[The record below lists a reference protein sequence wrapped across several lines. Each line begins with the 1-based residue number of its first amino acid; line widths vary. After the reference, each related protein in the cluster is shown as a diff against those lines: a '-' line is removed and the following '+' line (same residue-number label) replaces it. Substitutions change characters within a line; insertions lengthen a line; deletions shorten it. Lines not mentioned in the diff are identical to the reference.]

1 MQSLGRVKNKVCFF
15 MSNQVTI
22 KSEVTLE
29 GKGLHLGKPSKVVLK
44 PAAEYTGI
52 QFSVGEKVLPVNLE
66 NITQRPL
73 RTALETE
80 GVSVETIE
88 HLLSAIHGMG
98 VTNLD
103 VVMEG
108 VEPPACDGSA
118 NEFCSAID
126 RAGYEEQSAEALT
139 YSISE
144 PLLVS
149 VPNNGGEI
157 IGLPY
162 ADGLKITYVLSG
174 KGLPDQVVEYEHSR
188 ENYLEKVSRARTF
201 CRQFEV
207 EQLTQMEGVGDG
219 ASEENTLV
227 VNLETLDEDQR
238 FKNELT
244 YHKILDLI
252 GDLALFG
259 KSLKGHLICY
269 HSGHACNHEL
279 LRALRRQSG
288 EHSINIYDIKK
299 ILPHAYPFLLVD
311 RIIDYEENKRVV
323 GLKNVTINEPFF
335 EGHFPGEPIMPGVLL
350 IEALAQTGAACL
362 HRDFQ
367 EESDRLVLFT
377 GADKVKFRHRVIPG
391 DQVIL
396 DIQVKHLRSQMGVV
410 RGVAKV
416 GSAVACE
423 AELKFMIVERG
434 VS

>member
-1 MQSLGRVKNKVCFF
+1 MV
-15 MSNQVTI
+15 NQVTI
-22 KSEVTLE
+22 KNEVSLI
-29 GKGLHLGKPSKVVLK
+29 GPGLHLGKSAKVLLK
-44 PAAEYTGI
+44 PADEYSGI
-52 QFSVGEKVLPVNLE
+52 TFSVGGKVLPASFE

-73 RTALETE
+73 RTALELE
-80 GVSVETIE
+80 GVSVETVE

-98 VTNLD
+98 VTNIQVEMD
-103 VVMEG
+103 G
-108 VEPPACDGSA
+108 SEPPACDGSSQ
-118 NEFCSAID
+118 EFCVALEE
-126 RAGYEEQSAEALT
+126 AGFQEQKADAVEYA
-139 YSISE
+139 ISE
-144 PLLVS
+144 PLFVS
-149 VPNNGGEI
+149 VPDNGGEI

-162 ADGLKITYVLSG
+162 SEGLKITYILSG
-174 KGLPDQVVEYEHSR
+174 KGLPDQMVEYKHSK
-188 ENYLEKVSRARTF
+188 ENYLSSVSKARTF

-207 EQLTQMEGVGDG
+207 DHLSNMEGVGDG
-219 ASEENTLV
+219 ANENNTLV
-227 VNLETLDEDQR
+227 VNLETLENDQR
-238 FKNELT
+238 FRNELA

-252 GDLALFG
+252 GDLALLG
-259 KSLKGHLICY
+259 KQLKGHLICY

-279 LRALRRQSG
+279 LRALRQQSG
-288 EHSINIYDIKK
+288 EHSLNIYDIKK

-311 RIIDYEENKRVV
+311 RILDYEENKRVV

-362 HRDFQ
+362 HRDFS
-367 EESDRLVLFT
+367 EESERLVLFT

-396 DIQVKHLRSQMGVV
+396 DIQVKNLRSQMGVV

-434 VS
+434 TN

>member
-1 MQSLGRVKNKVCFF
+1 MPNQS
-15 MSNQVTI
+15 TI
-22 KSEVTLE
+22 SAEINLE
-29 GKGLHLGKPSKVVLK
+29 GKGLHLGKSSKVSLK
-44 PAAEYTGI
+44 PAPENSGI
-52 QFSVGEKVLPVNLE
+52 RFSVAGKLLPVSFE

-73 RTALETE
+73 RTALELE
-80 GVSVETIE
+80 GVSVETVE

-98 VTNLD
+98 VTNIE
-103 VVMEG
+103 VEMAEG
-108 VEPPACDGSA
+108 EPPACDGSA
-118 NEFCSAID
+118 QEFCAALEK
-126 RAGYEEQSAEALT
+126 AGFSDQEAPAPV
-139 YSISE
+139 YAISE
-144 PLLVS
+144 PLFVS
-149 VPNNGGEI
+149 VPDNGGEI
-157 IGLPY
+157 IALPNN
-162 ADGLKITYVLSG
+162 DGLKITYILSG
-174 KGLPDQVVEYEHSR
+174 KGLPDQIVEYEHTR

-207 EQLTQMEGVGDG
+207 EQLTAMEGVGDG
-219 ASEENTLV
+219 ATEENTLI
-227 VNLETLDEDQR
+227 VNLETLDKDQR
-238 FKNELT
+238 FRNELA

-288 EHSINIYDIKK
+288 EHAINIYDIKK

-311 RIIDYEENKRVV
+311 RILDFEENKRVI

-362 HRDFQ
+362 HRDLQ
-367 EESDRLVLFT
+367 GESGTLVLFT

-396 DIQVKHLRSQMGVV
+396 DIQVKHLRAQMGVV

-416 GSAVACE
+416 GAAVACE

-434 VS
+434 AS